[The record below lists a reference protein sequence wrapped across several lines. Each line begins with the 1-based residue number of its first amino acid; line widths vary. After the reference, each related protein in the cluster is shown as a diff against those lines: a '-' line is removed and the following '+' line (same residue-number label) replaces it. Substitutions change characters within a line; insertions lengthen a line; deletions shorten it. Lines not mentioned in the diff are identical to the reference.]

1 MTQIKKI
8 NVVIFYWNLCIKHFV
23 ALNVNILLLD
33 NLTYA
38 LRTQVNMTLYFF
50 NFIVTSVPDTRI
62 LKILKLH

>member
-1 MTQIKKI
+1 MTQIKEI

-23 ALNVNILLLD
+23 ALNVTILLLD

-38 LRTQVNMTLYFF
+38 LRAQVNMTLYFF
-50 NFIVTSVPDTRI
+50 NFIVTSVPGTRI

>member
-1 MTQIKKI
+1 MTQIKEI

-38 LRTQVNMTLYFF
+38 LRAQVNMTLYFF